1 MKKFLLIFLCLLLLG
16 MGQNS
21 TGFHNQNRELLYK
34 FDYTF
39 QGEVSGVFLLV
50 FRYRFFFYAHASVLL
65 NARVTDQQTIDFQ
78 FRDIAEPGIILRSWG
93 FRGKTFLTG
102 VATYNQD
109 KSNALLE
116 TDSDMLKKV
125 HPDYLQF
132 VKQWR
137 RCPFVLEPKE
147 KLNLAFSR
155 KENGIHADSVI
166 DMPVTR
172 LCKDD
177 KYYFNFNIYPMMRDL
192 IDAYDHPFF
201 NGEPEDLGKLETG
214 TRWQSPPLNYSNVLN
229 KIGSKATKTVAKHIK
244 FKQKRPFSLTY
255 QVTSKTEDRMTIKG
269 SATPKV
275 KIWGPIKIARFTRE
289 LIVKVPEGLP
299 LKDSL
304 ETKLSKSR
312 HIVGFAKCSLQLI
325 DE

>member
-201 NGEPEDLGKLETG
+201 NGEPEDERRDDQPDADQQVHPFLPFPG
-214 TRWQSPPLNYSNVLN
+214 
-229 KIGSKATKTVAKHIK
+229 IGQRSD
-244 FKQKRPFSLTY
+244 S
-255 QVTSKTEDRMTIKG
+255 EDGDGRSEEPGVPRRALHPGQADPRCNEQPG
-269 SATPKV
+269 SEHQ
-275 KIWGPIKIARFTRE
+275 INPI
-289 LIVKVPEGLP
+289 LP
-299 LKDSL
+299 
-304 ETKLSKSR
+304 
-312 HIVGFAKCSLQLI
+312 
-325 DE
+325 